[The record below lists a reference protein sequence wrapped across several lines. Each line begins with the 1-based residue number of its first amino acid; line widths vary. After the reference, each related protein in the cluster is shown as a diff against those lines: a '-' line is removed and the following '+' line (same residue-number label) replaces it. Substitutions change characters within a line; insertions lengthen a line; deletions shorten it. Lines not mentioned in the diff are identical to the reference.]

1 MYVRNCI
8 ICILICYRLWS
19 FYTFPA
25 YEDKNFETH
34 NMRVRF
40 CLLTCLNRYHDRA
53 MSFMKKNTLSIL
65 KICQSLFGGAKK
77 GKGPFIYYVSTLLYF
92 WTPISPMYVGI
103 FIALKVSKK
112 KTFFTPPPLYPGKS
126 TCLLHKKYFQP
137 LL

>member
-1 MYVRNCI
+1 
-8 ICILICYRLWS
+8 
-19 FYTFPA
+19 
-25 YEDKNFETH
+25 
-34 NMRVRF
+34 MRVRF

-112 KTFFTPPPLYPGKS
+112 RHFLPPPPLPWKKHLFITQKVLSTSFYNAVVCREKKS
-126 TCLLHKKYFQP
+126 NTNKLDTSIPESRVTLKV
-137 LL
+137 LT